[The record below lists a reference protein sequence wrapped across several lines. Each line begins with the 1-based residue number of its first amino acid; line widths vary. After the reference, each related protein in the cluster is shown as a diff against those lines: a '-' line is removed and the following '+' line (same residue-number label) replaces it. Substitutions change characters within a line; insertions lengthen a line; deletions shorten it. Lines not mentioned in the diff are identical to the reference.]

1 LETPLNWENYLKVFI
16 HTQEDQ
22 LITINPRIRLPKNYT
37 RFVGLIEQLF
47 IEKRVPLDGE
57 PLLSVERIT
66 LERFIERH
74 APSRTIGFSRIGKP
88 ELLRNV
94 ADTTAKLDNPMIFI
108 GAFPRGHFTA
118 DTKRLLNETY
128 SIDKHSLDAWV
139 VAGRFVYDFEWSIG
153 VAKERLERSEQD

>member
-1 LETPLNWENYLKVFI
+1 
-16 HTQEDQ
+16 
-22 LITINPRIRLPKNYT
+22 
-37 RFVGLIEQLF
+37 
-47 IEKRVPLDGE
+47 
-57 PLLSVERIT
+57 
-66 LERFIERH
+66 
-74 APSRTIGFSRIGKP
+74 
-88 ELLRNV
+88 
-94 ADTTAKLDNPMIFI
+94 MIFI